1 VPPFSLVFSHHH
13 VTNARQK
20 KASSHREEDDP
31 SVGGALL
38 SLEAGFPDC
47 AKGLIAKDCA
57 LS

>member
-1 VPPFSLVFSHHH
+1 VPPFSPEFSQRH
-13 VTNARQK
+13 VTNALK
-20 KASSHREEDDP
+20 NKASSHREEDDP

-47 AKGLIAKDCA
+47 VKGLIAKDCA